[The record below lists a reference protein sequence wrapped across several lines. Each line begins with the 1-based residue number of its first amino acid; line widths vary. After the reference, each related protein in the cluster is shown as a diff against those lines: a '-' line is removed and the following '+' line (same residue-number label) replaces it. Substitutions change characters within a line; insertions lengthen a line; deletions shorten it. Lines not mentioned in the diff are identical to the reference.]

1 MSAANLLPAAAA
13 RRYYAVP
20 VGFLDDRT
28 LLVAMVDPG
37 NVLAIDDI
45 SLMTGYESGP
55 PSRRRRTSARSSG
68 A

>member
-1 MSAANLLPAAAA
+1 MTAANLLPASAA
-13 RRYYAVP
+13 RRYEAVP

-28 LLVAMVDPG
+28 LLVAMGDPG

-45 SLMTGYESGP
+45 SLMTGFECAP
-55 PSRRRRTSARSSG
+55 PSRRARTSARSSG